1 MGRVSQT
8 HTKSVRPWTVLCIC
22 PGKSGEKVAGPE
34 GLQRQISQGLMTTGT
49 VRQELWEVLSREVE
63 AGNP

>member
-1 MGRVSQT
+1 M
-8 HTKSVRPWTVLCIC
+8 LCIC